1 MPISLN
7 KIEDMLASKGFV
19 ARNYFTLDEYC
30 IYIEVYSITDAN
42 TFMLYISSRYELK
55 VSNRENIYKLL
66 YMEFTDEG
74 DIASEYAE
82 ELDKIDISQYYNDFD
97 LNVAMKQYHV
107 DMEQRLKDNYQ
118 HELLKDIKRKDKKNL
133 RDLYRQLKRFMYCV
147 QNMRYKLSIF
157 YKNYFCSITKD
168 DELDAFLIYNFP
180 IQDEHKLY
188 IYIDL
193 KTFFEKLDF
202 IVEDI
207 KDIKTGIHRL
217 LDQNQMKHSKILNE
231 MMESRVTVFQVSAK
245 VAQKKQELNLCC
257 KEYEKLLEQLNA
269 NEKATM
275 DKIHE
280 STLKYADYS
289 LKGLHYDMERTHI
302 LTNLNN
308 DLAKINVLKKDVI
321 NNILKIRWKYETLTL
336 KMDKILFDNSIM
348 IHEIS
353 KNFEKFGE
361 I

>member
-1 MPISLN
+1 MPISLE

-19 ARNYFTLDEYC
+19 PRNYFTLEDYC

-55 VSNRENIYKLL
+55 VRNRENIYKLM

-82 ELDKIDISQYYNDFD
+82 QLDKIDISQYYNDFD
-97 LNVAMKQYHV
+97 MKIAMNQYNV

-118 HELLKDIKRKDKKNL
+118 HELFKDIKRKDKKNL
-133 RDLYRQLKRFMYCV
+133 RDVYRQLKRFMFCV

-180 IQDEHKLY
+180 SQDENKLY

-193 KTFFEKLDF
+193 KTFFEKLDY

-207 KDIKTGIHRL
+207 RGIKTGIHRL
-217 LDQNQMKHSKILNE
+217 LDQNQIKHSKILNE
-231 MMESRVTVFQVSAK
+231 MLENRVTVFQVSAK
-245 VAQKKQELNLCC
+245 VAQKKQELNICC
-257 KEYEKLLEQLNA
+257 REYEKLLEELNK
-269 NEKATM
+269 NEKITM

-280 STLKYADYS
+280 ATLKYADYS
-289 LKGLHYDMERTHI
+289 LKGLHYDMERTHL

-308 DLAKINVLKKDVI
+308 DLSKINVLKKDVI

-353 KNFEKFGE
+353 KNFEQFGE